1 MADVPESSLNPDA
14 PEYIPI
20 PTPALLPLPRPRPR
34 RRPMN
39 MLLPVH
45 QYLAVMLPTHQFL
58 PVILSTHPYPP
69 ALQPHPYPIVD
80 SPPQENV
87 RRRRQ
92 RRSIPP
98 RVGGLERRI
107 SMNETTVMIKNIPF
121 HYDRGL
127 MMGFLDDF
135 CLQENR
141 KARDSNGENIHVFA
155 YDYLYLPLHFRKN
168 RIIGYAFVNFTDQR
182 TLWKI
187 FLAFSDGVKTFPDS
201 ARSVKIATAY
211 IQGKNDLRRRYQ
223 YARFRRE
230 AIGFY
235 PPRDGSQIIASG
247 EI

>member
-1 MADVPESSLNPDA
+1 MANVPESSLNPDA

-20 PTPALLPLPRPRPR
+20 PTLAPRPRPRPR
-34 RRPMN
+34 RRPMY

-45 QYLAVMLPTHQFL
+45 QYLAVILPTHQFLAVMLPTHQFL
-58 PVILSTHPYPP
+58 PLILSTHPYSP

-80 SPPQENV
+80 SPQENV

-121 HYDRGL
+121 
-127 MMGFLDDF
+127 
-135 CLQENR
+135 
-141 KARDSNGENIHVFA
+141 
-155 YDYLYLPLHFRKN
+155 DYEKN
-168 RIIGYAFVNFTDQR
+168 RIRGYAFVNFTDQR
-182 TLWKI
+182 TLWNF
-187 FLAFSDGVKTFPDS
+187 FLAFSDGVKAFPDS

-211 IQGKNDLRRRYQ
+211 IQGKNYLRRRYQ
-223 YARFRRE
+223 YARFRSE